1 MDEWGENN
9 FIWDLSLPQQHATD
23 PEISS
28 ENMKLADKT
37 EETRSEKY
45 KKMTFRHPIFCQL

>member
-1 MDEWGENN
+1 MDESGENN

-23 PEISS
+23 LEISS
-28 ENMKLADKT
+28 ENIKLADKT

-45 KKMTFRHPIFCQL
+45 KKMTFRL